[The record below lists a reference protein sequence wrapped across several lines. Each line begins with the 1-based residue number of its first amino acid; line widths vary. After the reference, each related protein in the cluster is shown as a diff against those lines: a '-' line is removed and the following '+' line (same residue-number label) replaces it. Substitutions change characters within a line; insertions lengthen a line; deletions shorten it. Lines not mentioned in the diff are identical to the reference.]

1 MTSNRRRDARRD
13 GNELEMVRELELY
26 GCSVVRLVNPL
37 DLLVGLG
44 GVTKLVEVKTEKG
57 KFTPAQKEF
66 IPTWRGGF
74 TVITYA
80 HEARLLVEI
89 MKTESKLINKEMN

>member
-1 MTSNRRRDARRD
+1 MTSNRRRDAKRD
-13 GNELEMVRELELY
+13 ANELEIVRELELH

-44 GVTKLVEVKTEKG
+44 GITKLVEVKTEKG
-57 KFTPAQKEF
+57 KLTPSKEKF

-74 TVITYA
+74 TVLTYIN
-80 HEARLLVEI
+80 EARILVEI
-89 MKTESKLINKEMN
+89 MKIESKLINGDL